1 MARATLE
8 MFLKLTGANK
18 TSQGL
23 DKVSKQTKKLDK
35 SVKKSTK
42 ENAKFSAG
50 MSGLGS
56 AAITGA
62 AAIAGKS
69 LLDFSLS
76 AIQAASAAQEAAGAF
91 GTTFGGAA
99 EKLNNQLR
107 ENANLF
113 GLTTA
118 EAQQLI
124 SVFGSVAQ
132 GIGFTQEESA
142 DLSSELFDL
151 AGDIASFNNI
161 TSGSGVVLQAFR
173 SALVGEREALKT
185 YGIAITEA
193 EVQTKAFEQTG
204 KSSADELNRQEKAL
218 ATTALIF
225 ERSAVQQGNA
235 AREAS
240 GFAAQTLI
248 ARSATQELRE
258 ELGEELIPA
267 AGEVLRVFNELR
279 EDSTPA
285 LIERFSDLNL
295 ILLGTVNM
303 FDRIRNSLDFKDDQK
318 ELVDLSGMLGNNFL
332 RITGFLKLLG
342 IEQKFSILQ
351 TEAQRAANLKLTKN
365 YAQYEGNLT
374 AVNNGLRLSR
384 QIVNMLIPQNK
395 KFGQTIDKDLLP
407 TLNKLAKIYGII
419 NQVNAETVD
428 KDNELEEAKNAVAEA
443 QRKESLSTAEEA
455 LQKKQLQQE
464 IAELTFFQRQG
475 KDVTEELALAQEKL
489 KDVEFELTRESEELR
504 DAKKTLA
511 EVESDLESAVEDSNS
526 AIQDQI
532 DAINELQEITDLFS
546 ADDFKATLEGLADS
560 LGVSYGDVFNDI
572 YTHYLE
578 LLEKVNNKPLSVI
591 ISEQLDEAG
600 IPEDFMIPSADIQ
613 EQIDE
618 IEGRNKSSIIDLI
631 PSSGASTGGLFQRP
645 TPSTID
651 TGGSFSFLGEDIGA
665 ITRAVAE
672 QKIQVE
678 VSLADTAEDFLQVTE
693 KRKASK
699 GYAIS

>member
-8 MFLKLTGANK
+8 MFLKLIGVDKAGRQLNK
-18 TSQGL
+18 FEKDIKGVDNT
-23 DKVSKQTKKLDK
+23 
-35 SVKKSTK
+35 VKKSSK
-42 ENAKFSAG
+42 ANAQFAAG

-56 AAITGA
+56 TAIAGA
-62 AAIAGKS
+62 AALAGKS

-76 AIQAASAAQEAAGAF
+76 AIQAASSAQEAAGAF

-142 DLSSELFDL
+142 DLSAELFDL

-161 TSGSGVVLQAFR
+161 TAGAAPVLQAFR

-204 KSSADELNRQEKAL
+204 KTSADALTRQEKAL
-218 ATTALIF
+218 ATSSLIF
-225 ERSAVQQGNA
+225 ERATVQQGNA
-235 AREAS
+235 AREAA
-240 GFAAQTLI
+240 GFAAQTLV
-248 ARSATQELRE
+248 ARSATQELKE

-279 EDSTPA
+279 EESTPE
-285 LIERFSDLNL
+285 LINRFQDLNL
-295 ILLGTVNM
+295 VVLGTVELFEQIRDFGDGETKL
-303 FDRIRNSLDFKDDQK
+303 FDLDEKT
-318 ELVDLSGMLGNNFL
+318 LSRFEM
-332 RITGFLKLLG
+332 ISTVLKGLG
-342 IEQKFSILQ
+342 IVRAVDIEVTKK
-351 TEAQRAANLKLTKN
+351 QREENLKLAKN
-365 YAQYEGNLT
+365 YEQYEGNLR
-374 AVNNGLRLSR
+374 AVNNGMKLSR
-384 QIVNMLIPQNK
+384 QIVSMLIPQNK
-395 KFGQTIDKDLLP
+395 KFGQTINKDLLP
-407 TLNKLAKIYGII
+407 TLNKLAKVYGII

-428 KDNELEEAKNAVAEA
+428 QDQELEDAKNAVAEA

-504 DAKKTLA
+504 DAKKNLA
-511 EVESDLESAVEDSNS
+511 EVESEVESAVDESTS
-526 AIQDQI
+526 AIQEQI
-532 DAINELQEITDLFS
+532 DSINELQEVTDLFS
-546 ADDFKATLEGLADS
+546 ADDFKETLEALADS

-572 YTHYLE
+572 YTKYLE

-591 ISEQLDEAG
+591 ISEQLEEAG
-600 IPEDFMIPSADIQ
+600 IPEDFMLPDVETQKAIDDAKKI
-613 EQIDE
+613 IDE
-618 IEGRNKSSIIDLI
+618 REKIATIKPTFTTGGFQGQF
-631 PSSGASTGGLFQRP
+631 SSGRS
-645 TPSTID
+645 SID
-651 TGGSFSFLGEDIGA
+651 TGGSFSFLGEDVGA
-665 ITRAVAE
+665 ITRAVAQQE
-672 QKIQVE
+672 IKVT
-678 VSLADTAEDFLQVTE
+678 VDLADNAEDFLQVTE
-693 KRKASK
+693 ERKARK
-699 GYAIS
+699 GYAIN

>member
-35 SVKKSTK
+35 SVKKSSK
-42 ENAKFSAG
+42 ENAKFAAG
-50 MSGLGS
+50 MSGFGS
-56 AAITGA
+56 TAIVGA
-62 AAIAGKS
+62 AALAGKS

-99 EKLNNQLR
+99 EKLNSQLK

-204 KSSADELNRQEKAL
+204 KSSADELTRQEKAL

-235 AREAS
+235 AREAA

-351 TEAQRAANLKLTKN
+351 TEAQRAAN
-365 YAQYEGNLT
+365 
-374 AVNNGLRLSR
+374 
-384 QIVNMLIPQNK
+384 
-395 KFGQTIDKDLLP
+395 
-407 TLNKLAKIYGII
+407 
-419 NQVNAETVD
+419 
-428 KDNELEEAKNAVAEA
+428 
-443 QRKESLSTAEEA
+443 
-455 LQKKQLQQE
+455 
-464 IAELTFFQRQG
+464 
-475 KDVTEELALAQEKL
+475 
-489 KDVEFELTRESEELR
+489 
-504 DAKKTLA
+504 
-511 EVESDLESAVEDSNS
+511 
-526 AIQDQI
+526 
-532 DAINELQEITDLFS
+532 
-546 ADDFKATLEGLADS
+546 
-560 LGVSYGDVFNDI
+560 
-572 YTHYLE
+572 
-578 LLEKVNNKPLSVI
+578 
-591 ISEQLDEAG
+591 
-600 IPEDFMIPSADIQ
+600 
-613 EQIDE
+613 
-618 IEGRNKSSIIDLI
+618 
-631 PSSGASTGGLFQRP
+631 
-645 TPSTID
+645 
-651 TGGSFSFLGEDIGA
+651 
-665 ITRAVAE
+665 
-672 QKIQVE
+672 
-678 VSLADTAEDFLQVTE
+678 
-693 KRKASK
+693 
-699 GYAIS
+699 